1 MFVEIGINTIK
12 SDYFKTNEEVEKVL
26 NICKSLDVDYSAN
39 VLIPCNKSEVR
50 VVCTNKKA
58 KEFLKLLKQSNIHYD
73 HYITKKK
80 NKNFIKK
87 IKCWTYGVNC
97 WFDGSTPE
105 EKIKDMKDFFDT
117 RVGYTNYIEEE
128 EEEEEDSDTESVSRR
143 AKFVVECYDNDFS
156 IISEHFYLWNVDLYS
171 L

>member
-39 VLIPCNKSEVR
+39 FLIPCNKSEVR
-50 VVCTNKKA
+50 VVCSSVKKA

-105 EKIKDMKDFFDT
+105 EKIQDMKDFFDS
-117 RVGYTNYIEEE
+117 RVGYTNYIEK
-128 EEEEEDSDTESVSRR
+128 EDSR

>member
-50 VVCTNKKA
+50 VVCSTVKKA
-58 KEFLKLLKQSNIHYD
+58 KEFLKLLKQNNIHYD

-87 IKCWTYGVNC
+87 IKIWTYGVNC
-97 WFDGSTPE
+97 FDGSTPE
-105 EKIKDMKDFFDT
+105 EKIKDMKDFFDS
-117 RVGYTNYIEEE
+117 RVGYTNYIE
-128 EEEEEDSDTESVSRR
+128 DSDTDQR

-156 IISEHFYLWNVDLYS
+156 IISEHFYLWGADVE
-171 L
+171 

>member
-1 MFVEIGINTIK
+1 MLVEIGINTMK
-12 SDYFKTNEEVEKVL
+12 SDYFKTKEEVEKVL

-58 KEFLKLLKQSNIHYD
+58 KEFLKLLKESNIHYD
-73 HYITKKK
+73 HFIKNVK

-87 IKCWTYGVNC
+87 IKIWTYGVNC
-97 WFDGSTPE
+97 FDGSTPE
-105 EKIKDMKDFFDT
+105 EKIQDMKDFFSS
-117 RVGYTNYIEEE
+117 RVGYTNYIEE
-128 EEEEEDSDTESVSRR
+128 DSDTDNPR

-156 IISEHFYLWNVDLYS
+156 IISEHFYLWNVDVE
-171 L
+171 

>member
-1 MFVEIGINTIK
+1 MLCEIGINTMK
-12 SDYFKTNEEVEKVL
+12 SDYFKTKEEVEKVL

-39 VLIPCNKSEVR
+39 ILNPPNRSEVR

-58 KEFLKLLKQSNIHYD
+58 KEFLKLLKQSNIHHD
-73 HYITKKK
+73 RFIKDVK

-97 WFDGSTPE
+97 LDGSTPE
-105 EKIKDMKDFFDT
+105 EKIQDMKDFFDN
-117 RVGYTNYIEEE
+117 RVGYTNYIE
-128 EEEEEDSDTESVSRR
+128 DSDIDDPR
-143 AKFVVECYDNDFS
+143 FVVECYDNDFS
-156 IISEHFYLWNVDLYS
+156 IISEHFYLWGVDLYS

>member
-1 MFVEIGINTIK
+1 MK
-12 SDYFKTNEEVEKVL
+12 SDYFKTKEEVEKVL

-39 VLIPCNKSEVR
+39 FLIPCNKSEVR

-97 WFDGSTPE
+97 FDDGSTPE
-105 EKIKDMKDFFDT
+105 EKIQDMKEFFDS

-128 EEEEEDSDTESVSRR
+128 DSR

-156 IISEHFYLWNVDLYS
+156 IISEHFYLWNVELYS

>member
-39 VLIPCNKSEVR
+39 FLIPCNKSEVR

-87 IKCWTYGVNC
+87 IKIWTYGVNC
-97 WFDGSTPE
+97 LDGSTPE
-105 EKIKDMKDFFDT
+105 EKIQDMKDFFDSS
-117 RVGYTNYIEEE
+117 VGYTNYIEE
-128 EEEEEDSDTESVSRR
+128 DSDCLR
-143 AKFVVECYDNDFS
+143 ATWRACIRGIVRG
-156 IISEHFYLWNVDLYS
+156 
-171 L
+171 